1 MTGSQT
7 NGPDAERSGGN
18 RADRLLGYGDRLVY
32 ILVAA
37 LFLLAA
43 TAMALF
49 SAANLVLHAEEE
61 RGLSRAQLRLLLVL
75 RQAQNERLQTPLIV
89 SLSNHDAAPAKRQ
102 TALLSGSRAP
112 LPAR

>member
-43 TAMALF
+43 IAMALF
-49 SAANLVLHAEEE
+49 SAANLVLHTRRSA
-61 RGLSRAQLRLLLVL
+61 GLAGRSYACYSSFDKLRMSGYRL
-75 RQAQNERLQTPLIV
+75 R
-89 SLSNHDAAPAKRQ
+89 S
-102 TALLSGSRAP
+102 
-112 LPAR
+112 